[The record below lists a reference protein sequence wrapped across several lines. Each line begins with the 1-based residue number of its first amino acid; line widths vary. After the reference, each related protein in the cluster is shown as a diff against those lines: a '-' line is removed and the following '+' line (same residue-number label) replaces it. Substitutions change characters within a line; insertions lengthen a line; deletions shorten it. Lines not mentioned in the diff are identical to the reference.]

1 MQVVNFGI
9 LLSVLWYI
17 LYRPITNLI
26 ESRRAQIIEGVA
38 NAERAETALR
48 DSDAKKTDILA
59 KASLEA
65 EAIMT
70 QARESAKKK
79 EEIARQQSA
88 KRKEEMRRAE
98 SAKKKEEIARQQS
111 AKKKEEAMRA
121 ESAKRKQQVSRQSS
135 SRSSPSPPRTPPQKK
150 SPRAFF
156 TPSSLKFTD
165 TERAAVYGRKGNSQ
179 KMFAEIERQKMI
191 CRQRG
196 AVYNPITKQC
206 SFKTP
211 AKVFSGCRID
221 CAKIGKKCGPRGQC
235 IKL

>member
-1 MQVVNFGI
+1 MDQIIETFGIDWKILAMQVVNFGI

-79 EEIARQQSA
+79 EATILKEAEEKYQRALVEATLKGEEIERVALEKSKDEIARLIVLGVE
-88 KRKEEMRRAE
+88 K
-98 SAKKKEEIARQQS
+98 
-111 AKKKEEAMRA
+111 
-121 ESAKRKQQVSRQSS
+121 
-135 SRSSPSPPRTPPQKK
+135 T
-150 SPRAFF
+150 
-156 TPSSLKFTD
+156 LKTSD
-165 TERAAVYGRKGNSQ
+165 A
-179 KMFAEIERQKMI
+179 
-191 CRQRG
+191 
-196 AVYNPITKQC
+196 
-206 SFKTP
+206 
-211 AKVFSGCRID
+211 
-221 CAKIGKKCGPRGQC
+221 
-235 IKL
+235 